1 MDPHTF
7 VKASTWSDE
16 STMLL
21 TAEGAESIDA
31 KIKRSFVFRTSGTTG
46 GGSNI
51 VLQKTGI
58 LTSAHCVNE
67 HLEVKASSVWG
78 LILPWWHVG
87 GMGVAAR
94 AYVAGCR
101 MAYFSQRGNAQAA
114 CAWIEQEAITHLSL
128 VPTQVHD
135 ICLYACRAPSSLQAV
150 VVGGGILGESDAM
163 AARELD
169 WPLLRSFGMTE
180 ASSQI
185 ATQSLTDAKQTIASC
200 DLQILD
206 CWQVRTNDEGL
217 LEIAGEPL
225 FSGIMRQESGVW
237 NFQERQGQWW
247 TTQDRVAIEGNKLR
261 WQGRS
266 DDVVK
271 ILGELVSVSAVE
283 ASLARAGMSVGT
295 YAVVACADERKGH
308 ALHLFCET
316 ANERELGVYHERCAG
331 YARISC
337 IHVMSLPRT
346 ELGKIRRGELK
357 NVLGVGS

>member
-1 MDPHTF
+1 MDPF
-7 VKASTWSDE
+7 AFLKSSTWSDE
-16 STMLL
+16 STVLVS
-21 TAEGAESIDA
+21 AEGLENIPIN
-31 KIKRSFVFRTSGTTG
+31 IKRSFVFRTSGSTG
-46 GGSNI
+46 DGANV

-67 HLEVKASSVWG
+67 YLGVNQSSVWG

-87 GMGVAAR
+87 GMGVLAR
-94 AYVAGCR
+94 AYAAGCR
-101 MAYFSQRGNAQAA
+101 MAHFSHRWNAQAA

-135 ICLYACRAPSSLQAV
+135 LCRCACRAPSSLQAV
-150 VVGGGILGESDAM
+150 VVGGGILGESDAST
-163 AARELD
+163 AWELG
-169 WPLLRSFGMTE
+169 WPLLRSYGMTE

-185 ATQSLTDAKQTIASC
+185 ATQSSTEINQTFASN

-206 CWQVRTNDEGL
+206 CWQVRTNDDGL

-225 FSGIMRQESGVW
+225 FSGILIQESGKW
-237 NFQERQGQWW
+237 NFQAREGKWW
-247 TTQDRVAIEGNKLR
+247 TTQDRVVIEGNKLR
-261 WQGRS
+261 WQGRA

-271 ILGELVSVSAVE
+271 ILGELVSVSGVE
-283 ASLARAGMSVGT
+283 ANLAQAGMRVGS
-295 YAVVACADERKGH
+295 YAVVACTDERKGN

-316 ANERELGVYHERCAG
+316 ACERELALYHESCPG
-331 YARISC
+331 YARISA

-357 NVLGVGS
+357 KVLGMCS